1 MKDDTGFVIE
11 PRTILK
17 NEWYTD
23 PLTMHLLRHCRL
35 RANFE
40 NTRWRGIELK
50 RGQFVT
56 SLKTLSTETGMS
68 VKQVRTALEKLE
80 KTGYAASKTTN
91 KNRII
96 TVFFYD
102 EEQNTGKQSGKQTG
116 KQRANKKAAKGQA
129 EGKQRAT
136 DNNNISNDI
145 LNNEEQGVCAPSAHT
160 QQENNAAVPGALEER
175 GHAAVTWNEIRQYQ
189 IDNHIGGGEVV
200 DDFYDAFHES
210 NTRFPENWQQ
220 VYTRFARADYPE
232 QDEFVRRL
240 KSGDY
245 HSKWG
250 KVDAGA

>member
-1 MKDDTGFVIE
+1 MKEDYSWVKLYRKIKYWQYYGDVYVKAVFLHLIIEADHETKMINKIKIERGSTLTSVSALCLGLQMSPKAVKRALKLLAESGDIIDD
-11 PRTILK
+11 
-17 NEWYTD
+17 
-23 PLTMHLLRHCRL
+23 
-35 RANFE
+35 
-40 NTRWRGIELK
+40 
-50 RGQFVT
+50 
-56 SLKTLSTETGMS
+56 
-68 VKQVRTALEKLE
+68 VKP
-80 KTGYAASKTTN
+80 N
-91 KNRII
+91 KFRII
-96 TVFFYD
+96 TVKNY
-102 EEQNTGKQSGKQTG
+102 NKYQSVGSQGT
-116 KQRANKKAAKGQA
+116 NKGTNKG
-129 EGKQRAT
+129 T
-136 DNNNISNDI
+136 TNNKDNISTDI
-145 LNNEEQGVCAPSAHT
+145 LSEKKKCVCLTDTHT
-160 QQENNAAVPGALEER
+160 QQENNAAAPGALEER